1 MVNIYSASN
10 TSLPIGKV
18 MDYNNTNP
26 SRRVALYRVAPE
38 RFSQP
43 APIEQYNQQPN
54 SFARA
59 IYGDGP
65 YSLLCPNSTT
75 EILAQNI
82 DLLA

>member
-1 MVNIYSASN
+1 MVNIYSTSN

-26 SRRVALYRVAPE
+26 SSNVALYRVAAE
-38 RFSQP
+38 GFSQT
-43 APIEQYNQQPN
+43 APIVEHTQQN
-54 SFARA
+54 SFAQA

-65 YSLLCPNSTT
+65 YSLLCPNATS
-75 EILAQNI
+75 EFLAQNI